1 MYKYHWF
8 NLIILYFPITLLL
21 GTDIDSSFSVKWQ
34 SIPWGSGGLEPAGP
48 PWSMVGPYDFDND
61 GYGDFVVASA
71 YAGQFCNDVI
81 HYEAAQDDSI
91 VIRWVHMFSTLSCTT
106 DAYASVT
113 VGDIDG
119 DNNPEILALMDTR
132 PGVSGQDGLQ
142 IFEWDPTALSFPDTP
157 TATWNMLIDSVWEAG
172 QILVEE
178 IDNDGKQEIIVSVMD
193 GPWGTTGSSRIM
205 IFELENGDLS
215 DPVWNIEYEDPV
227 TTNWS
232 GYNISVGDLD
242 QDGLKEIYT
251 VAYEYYHLIVYE
263 NLGSPDEYDY
273 QTDLYVTLEPP
284 YESVYQRGNQSIII
298 TDIDSNGTNE
308 MYVVTSGVN
317 SLNGHTLLYPGYL
330 FGVSGTNDVS
340 QLTFNDFTYFRE
352 YQGGLRQIKLGDADQ
367 DGNPNLY
374 IAGHYNEAVYDWEY
388 IGGDPLALDSYSEH
402 IIFMDDT
409 TDDILSNNIN
419 SVLLNDQGKVR
430 VAKLFPGDIDNDG
443 QGDLIFSS
451 ASFAQDKPQ
460 LFMIEHQEED
470 IVVGI
475 DNDESDII
483 PNKLGLEQNY
493 PNPFNPATAFH
504 YSLDES
510 GTVELTITDIIGRK
524 VATLISG
531 YQRSGNHNILWT
543 GRDTNGNQVPSG
555 VYFYN
560 LKSGP
565 KTITKKMTLSK

>member
-1 MYKYHWF
+1 
-8 NLIILYFPITLLL
+8 
-21 GTDIDSSFSVKWQ
+21 
-34 SIPWGSGGLEPAGP
+34 
-48 PWSMVGPYDFDND
+48 
-61 GYGDFVVASA
+61 
-71 YAGQFCNDVI
+71 
-81 HYEAAQDDSI
+81 
-91 VIRWVHMFSTLSCTT
+91 
-106 DAYASVT
+106 
-113 VGDIDG
+113 
-119 DNNPEILALMDTR
+119 
-132 PGVSGQDGLQ
+132 
-142 IFEWDPTALSFPDTP
+142 
-157 TATWNMLIDSVWEAG
+157 MLIDSVWEAG

-388 IGGDPLALDSYSEH
+388 IGGDPLVLDSYSEH

-483 PNKLGLEQNY
+483 PNKLDLEQNY
-493 PNPFNPATAFH
+493 PTPFNPATAFN
-504 YSLDES
+504 YSLANS
-510 GTVELTITDIIGRK
+510 GTIELTITDIIGRK
-524 VATLISG
+524 VTTLISG